1 MALGKGKAPVRGHW
15 GFSPYAAEAISFAG
29 K

>member
-1 MALGKGKAPVRGHW
+1 MALGKEKAPARGRW
-15 GFSPYAAEAISFAG
+15 GFSRYAAEAISFAG